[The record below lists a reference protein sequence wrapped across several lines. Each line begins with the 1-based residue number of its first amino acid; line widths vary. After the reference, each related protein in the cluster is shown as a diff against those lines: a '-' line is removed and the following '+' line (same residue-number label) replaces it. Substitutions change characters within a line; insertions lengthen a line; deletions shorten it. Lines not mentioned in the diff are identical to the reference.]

1 MVGLCYEK
9 LGTVKHVGQLRQAA
23 EKIDDE
29 IYTWKAGLKNTFL
42 EKNKN
47 TKESISE
54 CNVK

>member
-9 LGTVKHVGQLRQAA
+9 LGTVKHVGKLRQAA